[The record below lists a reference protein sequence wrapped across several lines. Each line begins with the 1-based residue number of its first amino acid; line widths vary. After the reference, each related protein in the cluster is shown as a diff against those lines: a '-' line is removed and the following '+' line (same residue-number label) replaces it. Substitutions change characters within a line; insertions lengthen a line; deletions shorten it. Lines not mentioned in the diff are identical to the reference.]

1 MRKDGKSEERGGQV
15 NETQIKE
22 RKKKRKRRY
31 RQNRSCFNVKR
42 QSFKQ
47 ALRETQNVC
56 VSVCVLLFFFFLQ
69 FTHCYPF
76 VELKKALLSR

>member
-22 RKKKRKRRY
+22 RKEKRKRRY
-31 RQNRSCFNVKR
+31 RQNRSCFNAKR

-47 ALRETQNVC
+47 TLRETQNVC
-56 VSVCVLLFFFFLQ
+56 VSVCVLLFFFF
-69 FTHCYPF
+69 CS
-76 VELKKALLSR
+76 SRIAIRL